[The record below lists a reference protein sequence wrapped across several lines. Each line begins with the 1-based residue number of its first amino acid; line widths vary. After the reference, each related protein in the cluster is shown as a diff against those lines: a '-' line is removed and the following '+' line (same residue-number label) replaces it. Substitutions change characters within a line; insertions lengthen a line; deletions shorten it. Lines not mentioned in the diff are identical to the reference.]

1 MVNNGVNFYC
11 SSFFFWFRI
20 LDWLRGDEFDDG
32 VGDFFSFL
40 TFLVNLEFNF
50 VVIRLLVREAV

>member
-11 SSFFFWFRI
+11 SSFFFWFI

>member
-11 SSFFFWFRI
+11 SSFFFWFI

-32 VGDFFSFL
+32 VSDFFFSFL

-50 VVIRLLVREAV
+50 MIIRLLVREAV

>member
-20 LDWLRGDEFDDG
+20 LDWLRGGEFDDG
-32 VGDFFSFL
+32 VNDFFFSFL
-40 TFLVNLEFNF
+40 TESRKRSLEDIHRIFG
-50 VVIRLLVREAV
+50 